1 MEAYMLS
8 QLLSGNFTIQTII
21 AEILAV
27 LVITTSGLTRK
38 PPTCSAIRA

>member
-1 MEAYMLS
+1 MLS

-21 AEILAV
+21 AEIL
-27 LVITTSGLTRK
+27 TRK